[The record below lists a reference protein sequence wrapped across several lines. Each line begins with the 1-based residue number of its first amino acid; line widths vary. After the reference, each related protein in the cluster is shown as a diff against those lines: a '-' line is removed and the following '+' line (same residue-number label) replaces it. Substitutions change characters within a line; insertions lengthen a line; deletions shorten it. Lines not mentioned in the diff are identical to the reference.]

1 MLIVVLNAQ
10 LENALLY
17 CREGK
22 SVCNPL
28 QSSL

>member
-10 LENALLY
+10 LENALLHS
-17 CREGK
+17 REGK